1 MSNSTLITILVILI
15 LFSGIFSATETA
27 FSSLSSIKLKFLIEK
42 GNQRAKKTLH
52 FAEQFESLLVLILVG
67 NNIVNILSASLATVL
82 FIRYFMDLGVTIS
95 TVVMT
100 ILVLI
105 FGEITPKTFAKTRPE
120 QFAMWITPLIQLL
133 NFIMY
138 PITILFI
145 GIQRLFTKAFKT
157 TKSVFN
163 DEELMTFVNEIEK
176 EGGITTNERD
186 LIQKVIDFDELK
198 VDSILTPR
206 IDVKA
211 IELSD
216 DIEAIKKEFELSGY
230 TRLPIFDGD
239 LDHIIGI
246 IHYKDFMKDVI
257 SKNKSLK
264 SAMKLPIEVTEYM
277 RVVDLMQLLQSKKEH
292 LAIVKDEYG
301 GTLGI
306 ASLEDILEQLV
317 GDIWD
322 EHDDVSAEILTI
334 NDHTYHV
341 SGSAEV
347 EEVLKYLKID
357 FDTDA
362 QTMNGFVQEQLGVIP
377 RIHQRFQLE
386 NYEFKILKANHKMV
400 QLIEIK
406 KSTS

>member
-1 MSNSTLITILVILI
+1 MSNSSLITILVLLI
-15 LFSGIFSATETA
+15 MFSGLFSATETA
-27 FSSLSSIKLKFLIEK
+27 FSSLSTIKLKFLIEK
-42 GNQRAKKTLH
+42 GNRRAKKTLE
-52 FAEQFESLLVLILVG
+52 FSDNFESLLVLILVG

-100 ILVLI
+100 VLVLI

-120 QFAMWITPLIQLL
+120 QFAMWITPLLQLL

-138 PITILFI
+138 PITIIFI
-145 GIQRLFTKAFKT
+145 GIQQLFTKAFKT
-157 TKSVFN
+157 SKSVFN

-206 IDVKA
+206 IDIKA

-216 DIEAIKKEFELSGY
+216 DNEAIKKEFELSGY
-230 TRLPIFDGD
+230 TRLPVYDND

-246 IHYKDFMKDVI
+246 LHYKDFMKDVI
-257 SKNKSLK
+257 SKNKSIK
-264 SAMKLPIEVTEYM
+264 SAMKSPIEVTEYM
-277 RVVDLMQLLQSKKEH
+277 RVVDLMQLLQSRKEH

-322 EHDDVSAEILTI
+322 EHDDVSTEIIKIDESTF
-334 NDHTYHV
+334 HV

-347 EEVLKYLKID
+347 EEVFQYLMID
-357 FDTDA
+357 FETDA

-377 RIHQRFQLE
+377 RIHQRFQL
-386 NYEFKILKANHKMV
+386 NQYEFKILKANHKLV